1 MKKQLSIL
9 VAASLAAWTLTACQG
24 QPDNGTT
31 AQAAESSS
39 EAAGETSGEAAEETS
54 SEAAGE
60 TSGEEAGETTEEE
73 AKGSADGEFPKILVG
88 ASPSPHAEILKEAQK
103 LMLDK
108 GYNLEI
114 KEYTDYVQ
122 PNNALEAGDLD
133 ANYFQHYPYLEQFNE
148 QYGTK
153 LVSAGTIH
161 YEPFGIYAG
170 KTADLSALADK
181 AKVAVPN
188 DVTNEARAL
197 LLLEAQGL
205 LVLKEDA
212 GLHAT
217 RNDIVENP
225 KNLEIIEIEAAQIPR
240 SLQDVDIAVING
252 NYAIAAGLKVS
263 EALAVEASDSMAAT
277 TYGNVVAVREGDE
290 NTEGIKAL
298 VEVLKS
304 EEIRKF
310 MEEKYEKAVVPMD

>member
-31 AQAAESSS
+31 AQAAAESSS
-39 EAAGETSGEAAEETS
+39 EAAEETSGGEAKETAS
-54 SEAAGE
+54 
-60 TSGEEAGETTEEE
+60 EEAGETTKEGAE
-73 AKGSADGEFPKILVG
+73 GGELPKILVG

-212 GLHAT
+212 GLNAT